1 MPQKSKDATQ
11 RTKRPGTI
19 ADLPAKPLKDK
30 AAAVV
35 VGGGSVGDD
44 SQLTNICLQNALQKQ
59 QQSEQI
65 LTNVSKQMGDTAMAV
80 IRNMRG

>member
-1 MPQKSKDATQ
+1 MPQKSKDAKK
-11 RTKRPGTI
+11 RTKRPGKI

-44 SQLTNICLQNALQKQ
+44 AQLANIDLQNALQKQ
-59 QQSEQI
+59 SQY
-65 LTNVSKQMGDTAMAV
+65 VQMLSNISRQTGDSASAI
-80 IRNMRG
+80 IRNIK